1 MLSRVIANRAE
12 YGEFESRL
20 ALFSNA
26 IGHPSRVA
34 IILAIVA
41 KNNLVEGEMLQIEGL
56 DKTQVQKHLSE
67 LQRAGF
73 IDGRIVGL
81 KRSYSV
87 NLDAI
92 AEFVVLFKKFKIKL
106 AQAKTN

>member
-1 MLSRVIANRAE
+1 MLSRVIASRAE
-12 YGEFESRL
+12 YGEFESKL

-34 IILAIVA
+34 IIMAIVA
-41 KNNLVEGEMLQIEGL
+41 KNNLVEGEIIQIEGL
-56 DKTQVQKHLSE
+56 NKTQVQKHLSE

-73 IDGRIVGL
+73 IDGRIIGL

-87 NLDAI
+87 NLDTI
-92 AEFVVLFKKFKIKL
+92 AEFIALFRKLVVQIQP
-106 AQAKTN
+106 AVNV

>member
-1 MLSRVIANRAE
+1 MLSRVIASRSE

-26 IGHPSRVA
+26 LGHPTRVA

-41 KNNLVEGEMLQIEGL
+41 NNNLVEGEMIQIAGL
-56 DKTQVQKHLSE
+56 SRTQVQKHLSE
-67 LQRAGF
+67 LQKAGF
-73 IDGRIVGL
+73 ISGRIEGL

-87 NLDAI
+87 NLDTI
-92 AEFVVLFKKFKIKL
+92 AELSLLFKKFKTKL
-106 AQAKTN
+106 LPAKTK